1 VAIGIR
7 IKLSPRGYLRL
18 KAMKHLTFLS
28 TLLIF
33 GGVFY
38 WATSSS
44 LEDMTRTDCEIHQIE
59 KACEQLR

>member
-1 VAIGIR
+1 MGTIIE
-7 IKLSPRGYLRL
+7 ISPRGHLRL

-59 KACEQLR
+59 KACEQLND